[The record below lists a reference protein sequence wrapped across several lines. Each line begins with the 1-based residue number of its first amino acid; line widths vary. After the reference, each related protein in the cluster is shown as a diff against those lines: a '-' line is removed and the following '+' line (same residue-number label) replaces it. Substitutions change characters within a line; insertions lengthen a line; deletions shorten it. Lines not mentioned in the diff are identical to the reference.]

1 MKSSPHRGN
10 TALGGVQSFAGWH
23 ALHGVG
29 LWQALFGWPPF
40 LTSDNEYY
48 VNYRGENILDASEV
62 KWDDKPTEASE
73 PMTLCIAASFYNPV
87 EELPGIV
94 LCCDER
100 GTRGLVSADDSDK
113 VRWSPDERMAVLL
126 AGSRTAADQLY
137 LAIMEAIQGQADL
150 SDEVKIT
157 KLIQLVKRAAQK
169 RKREL
174 MEEHVSLTLGMSLEE
189 FTSKSRSVLLET
201 HYLEVW
207 HDLKTITLGAELIL
221 AALAG
226 QEAILLRVTPSGDV
240 LWENHFSTI
249 GTGGPIAEAFL
260 VQKDYDDS
268 MGVEECVYRVYEA
281 KVAAE
286 KNRDVGP
293 TTYLEVMDADSDGL
307 NVDRLV
313 LSDKAF
319 AAIDRAVRNRLRT
332 MPRMPKFEGMFLNL
346 ERSSLE
352 SSDDEP
358 SVDKADP
365 PKQVDNGT
373 K

>member
-1 MKSSPHRGN
+1 MPKTRTAIPNRREARVIVTSEDLLSVYMQYCCQRNSFCTVNYSAIVLNCLGRFLALSPSPDRGCGETSGGKGGKVVTMTNLTALAPPQLKIMKSSPHRGN

-137 LAIMEAIQGQADL
+137 LAIMEAIEGQADL
-150 SDEVKIT
+150 SDEIKIT
-157 KLIQLVKRAAQK
+157 RLIQLVKRAAQK

-174 MEEHVSLTLGMSLEE
+174 MDEHVSLTLGMSLEE

-240 LWENHFSTI
+240 LWEKH
-249 GTGGPIAEAFL
+249 L
-260 VQKDYDDS
+260 
-268 MGVEECVYRVYEA
+268 
-281 KVAAE
+281 
-286 KNRDVGP
+286 
-293 TTYLEVMDADSDGL
+293 
-307 NVDRLV
+307 
-313 LSDKAF
+313 
-319 AAIDRAVRNRLRT
+319 
-332 MPRMPKFEGMFLNL
+332 
-346 ERSSLE
+346 
-352 SSDDEP
+352 
-358 SVDKADP
+358 
-365 PKQVDNGT
+365 
-373 K
+373 